1 MTIFHR
7 NLLLSKIPISY
18 VLIVPFVLQVVGAVG
33 LVGYLSYKSGQQAIE
48 NIASQLLT
56 QTSARVS
63 DRLDSHLNTPQQLV
77 AASKLALTEGTLDLE
92 NEEQMRQHFWQQIL
106 SNPLLPAISFGSA
119 DGQEI
124 GYIRVKSQ
132 ELQRLSEK
140 ASGKT
145 IALNTIFFNKNEPN
159 KRLYYSVDVVGK
171 PEQLFLESQDDFRKT
186 PWYVIAQNIG
196 KQAWT
201 PISVARILPLLQITA
216 VAPVYDASGKLKGF
230 FTSHYLLADISLFLS
245 QLKFTPTAQIFILE
259 PSGELVATSVIAEA
273 SGFQKRN
280 GKLGRIPAIDSQ
292 DNLTRVVSQ
301 RLREKFGSFA
311 NLDAQQLNISVAG
324 ERHFVKTSHYR
335 DQYGLNW
342 IVVTTVPEAD
352 FIGEIRVNGYRT
364 VILCMI
370 TLLVSVGIGIW
381 TSRRISRSLFQLSK
395 ATKDFSDQRHK
406 PSLPQTRIKEV
417 QLLTESMQQMMH
429 ALCDADQMR
438 LNYQQDLQ
446 QQVAEKTADLIEA
459 QRISQVASWELDV
472 LTGQINWSAELY
484 RILGADPNTAIPKYP
499 DIFSRI
505 VPEDRDKFRHAIET
519 AIANGTAYSVEFGNF
534 RADQSICYLISRGE
548 PLFDD
553 QGKVIKLRGTAQDI
567 SERRQI
573 EMALRQSEAAL
584 LEAQRVAHIG
594 SWSFDIASQKIT
606 WSRELFLMFGLD
618 PQQPEPDYETYLQ
631 LIHVDDRKI
640 LQKAIERAIVEHQ
653 PYRIDYRAIQPDGSL
668 HYHEGLAEVEVN
680 PQGQVVRLFGTNLDI
695 TERKQ
700 LENTLAT
707 AKITAEQATQ
717 AKSDFLATMSHEIRT
732 PMNGV
737 IGMTQ
742 ILETTELSDEQKELV
757 KTIKDSGEALLSI
770 INDILDFSKV
780 ESGKLE
786 IESQEF
792 EVEDVVRGVG
802 KLLESQAQ
810 EKQISLQYII
820 APDIP
825 KTIICDRNR
834 LRQVLLNIVG
844 NAVKFTHQGQVSIA
858 VTGKAIPP
866 QTAPIDNI
874 DHAQRQPQSSY
885 QLQFTIT
892 DTGIGIQSDRIA
904 HLFQPFTQADAS
916 ISRKYGGTGL
926 GLAISKRIIELMGG
940 TIWVESLG
948 KVAGNPPPEWK
959 STRLTQDS
967 SQGSIFNFTIT
978 VAQKPENAQP
988 QAITNPN
995 QNLINKKLAEQIPL
1009 RILLV
1014 EDNRVNQMVARKLL
1028 AKMGYQPDIVN
1039 NGLEAIDI
1047 ITKQNYDLVLMDIQM
1062 PEMDGLTAT
1071 RKIRQELMICR
1082 QQLRIVAMTANV
1094 MAEDR
1099 QACID
1104 AGMDDYISKPI
1115 SIPEVSRIINNVFLK

>member
-1 MTIFHR
+1 M
-7 NLLLSKIPISY
+7 
-18 VLIVPFVLQVVGAVG
+18 LIVPFVLQVAGAVG

-48 NIASQLLT
+48 NIASKLLI

-63 DRLDSHLNTPQQLV
+63 DRLDSYLETPQQLV
-77 AASKLALTEGTLDLE
+77 SSSNLALTQGNLDVE
-92 NEEQMRQHFWQQIL
+92 NKEQIRKHFWQQIL
-106 SNPLLPAISFGSA
+106 LNPLLPAISFWSEEGKVV
-119 DGQEI
+119 
-124 GYIRVKSQ
+124 GYVRVKSQ
-132 ELQRLSEK
+132 ELQKLAEK
-140 ASGKT
+140 ATGRS
-145 IALNTIFFNKNEPN
+145 IPLDTIFFNETQEYR
-159 KRLYYSVDVVGK
+159 RLYYSVDAEGK
-171 PEQLFLESQDDFRKT
+171 PNQLFLESKEDFRVT
-186 PWYVIAQNIG
+186 PWYIDAQNIG
-196 KQAWT
+196 KQTWT
-201 PISVARILPLLQITA
+201 PISMAKVLPLLQIVA
-216 VAPVYDASGKLKGF
+216 VAPVYDVSAKFKGF
-230 FTSHYLLADISLFLS
+230 LTSSYLLADISLFLS
-245 QLKFTPTAQIFILE
+245 QLKFTPTGQIFILE
-259 PSGELVATSVIAEA
+259 PSGELVATSVIDEA
-273 SGFQKRN
+273 SGLQNRG
-280 GKLGRIPAIDSQ
+280 GKLVRISAIASQ
-292 DNLTRVVSQ
+292 DHLTRVVSQ
-301 RLREKFGSFA
+301 RLIDKFGSFA
-311 NLDAQQLNISVAG
+311 NLDAQQLNIAVAG
-324 ERHFVKTSHYR
+324 ERHFIKTSHYR
-335 DQYGLNW
+335 DRYGLNW
-342 IVVTTVPEAD
+342 IVVTVVPEAD
-352 FIGEIRVNGYRT
+352 FIGEIKGNGYRT
-364 VILCMI
+364 AILCVI
-370 TLLVSVGIGIW
+370 TLLFSVGIGIW

-395 ATKDFSDQRHK
+395 ATKDFADQHHEQ
-406 PSLPQTRIKEV
+406 SLPQTRIKEV

-459 QRISQVASWELDV
+459 QRISKVGSWELDV
-472 LTGQINWSAELY
+472 LTGQIKWSAELY
-484 RILGADPNTAIPKYP
+484 KILGVDVNMPLPKYP
-499 DIFSRI
+499 DIFSQI
-505 VPEDRDKFRHAIET
+505 VPEDRDKLRHAIET
-519 AIANGTAYSVEFGNF
+519 AIANGTAYSLEFGNF
-534 RADQSICYLISRGE
+534 RDSQSICYLLSRGE
-548 PLFDD
+548 PLFDE

-573 EMALRQSEAAL
+573 EMALRQSEKAL

-594 SWSFDIASQKIT
+594 SWEFDIASQKIT

-618 PQQPEPDYETYLQ
+618 PHQPEPDYETYLQ

-640 LQKAIERAIVEHQ
+640 LQKSIERAIVEHQ

-668 HYHEGLAEVEVN
+668 RYHEGLAEVEVN

-707 AKITAEQATQ
+707 AKIAAEQATQ

-742 ILETTELSDEQKELV
+742 ILEDTELSDEQKELV

-780 ESGKLE
+780 ESGKLD

-802 KLLESQAQ
+802 RVLESQAQ
-810 EKQISLQYII
+810 EKQITLQYRI
-820 APDIP
+820 APDVP
-825 KTIICDRNR
+825 QTVICDRNR
-834 LRQVLLNIVG
+834 LRQVLFNIVG
-844 NAVKFTHQGQVSIA
+844 NAVKFTHQGQVLIA
-858 VTGKAIPP
+858 VTGKAIAP
-866 QTAPIDNI
+866 QEASIDP
-874 DHAQRQPQSSY
+874 DQPPQSSY

-904 HLFQPFTQADAS
+904 QLFQPFTQADAS

-948 KVAGNPPPEWK
+948 EVAGNPPLDWK
-959 STRLTQDS
+959 STRLNQDS
-967 SQGSIFNFTIT
+967 AQDSIQGSIFNFTIT
-978 VAQKPENAQP
+978 VIPNSENTQP
-988 QAITNPN
+988 QASTSPN
-995 QNLINKKLAEQIPL
+995 QNLINNKLAEQIPL

-1014 EDNRVNQMVARKLL
+1014 EDNRVNQMVAKKLL
-1028 AKMGYQPDIVN
+1028 TKMGYQPDIVN

-1071 RKIRQELMICR
+1071 RIIRQELMICK

-1115 SIPEVSRIINNVFLK
+1115 SISEVSRIINVVFLK